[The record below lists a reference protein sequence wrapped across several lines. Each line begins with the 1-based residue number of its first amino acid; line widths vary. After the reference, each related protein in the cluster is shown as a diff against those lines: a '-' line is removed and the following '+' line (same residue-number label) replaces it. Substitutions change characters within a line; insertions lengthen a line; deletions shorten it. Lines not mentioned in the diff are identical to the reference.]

1 MLHTNTNTH
10 ARTHTHTHEAPPQ
23 TGSDQAQGHGRRP
36 PQHHQAP
43 RGTCLLAETAWTAC
57 TQVNGRK
64 SVDQRTS
71 PPSDPVH
78 PNARKHK
85 AEGEEKG
92 FRLKQVQGFRLKQV
106 QGFTWEF

>member
-10 ARTHTHTHEAPPQ
+10 ARTHAHTHEAPPQ
-23 TGSDQAQGHGRRP
+23 TGSDEAQGHGRRPPPPP

-92 FRLKQVQGFRLKQV
+92 FRLKQVQGF
-106 QGFTWEF
+106 TWEF